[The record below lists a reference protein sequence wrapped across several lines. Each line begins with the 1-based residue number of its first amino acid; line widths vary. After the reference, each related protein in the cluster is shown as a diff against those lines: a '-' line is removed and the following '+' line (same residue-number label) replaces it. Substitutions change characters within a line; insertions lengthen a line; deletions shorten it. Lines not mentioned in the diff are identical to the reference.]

1 MAIHLWWARRPL
13 VACRAAVYGVLVPA
27 ERFRPR
33 NRPEGLPAPQAS
45 APRQAGGRALDQ
57 ETCEKLFNCRGSVTG
72 EIDLPEGIRSR
83 LAAEADRHGKATI
96 SMSLERNNKYFN
108 EAREQ
113 LEKWADDMVLAAEEE
128 LRDTKEQ
135 IRALNRQARQAT
147 TIQEQRELQEK
158 IRDLERKKRRQRQR
172 IFDVEDEILEKRDKL
187 IDALEKRMQQRT
199 SSEQLFTIR
208 WTVV

>member
-1 MAIHLWWARRPL
+1 VEELKGKSGWLILQRLVIHSF
-13 VACRAAVYGVLVPA
+13 
-27 ERFRPR
+27 EREEYLLF
-33 NRPEGLPAPQAS
+33 S
-45 APRQAGGRALDQ
+45 AFDDDGRALDQ

-113 LEKWADDMVLAAEEE
+113 LEKWADDMVLAAEKE
-128 LRDTKEQ
+128 LRDTKDQ
-135 IRALNRQARQAT
+135 IKALNRQARQAT

-172 IFDVEDEILEKRDKL
+172 IFDIEDEIMEKRDKL